1 MDAAGLRVGPRS
13 NLLWGKG
20 IVAVMTEVGI
30 DLLGTR
36 REWMEIRSLITEV
49 VTCGESSA
57 MRGRFICSCSG
68 ILLGRSCSRVA
79 FFRIGGVDGKGKQA
93 KA

>member
-1 MDAAGLRVGPRS
+1 MDAAGLRVGPRG
-13 NLLWGKG
+13 NLFWGKG
-20 IVAVMTEVGI
+20 IVAVITAVGI

-57 MRGRFICSCSG
+57 MRGRFICRCSG
-68 ILLGRSCSRVA
+68 ILLG
-79 FFRIGGVDGKGKQA
+79 
-93 KA
+93 